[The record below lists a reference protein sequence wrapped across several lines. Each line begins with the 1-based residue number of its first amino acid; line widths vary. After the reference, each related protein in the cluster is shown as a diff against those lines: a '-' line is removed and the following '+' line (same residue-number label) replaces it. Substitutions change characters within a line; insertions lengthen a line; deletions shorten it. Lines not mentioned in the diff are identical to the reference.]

1 MSESGEVAAG
11 EGRMVIS
18 TVVLD
23 VHQCFSF
30 DEVEP
35 CTRRGNCQNPRRWQ
49 MPLQLEQPL
58 QGDSGRQKLG
68 RKWSELPEHFHRV
81 LDNMVLIPAWR
92 GSRKTVDKLDSLLK
106 IQRVDPM

>member
-1 MSESGEVAAG
+1 
-11 EGRMVIS
+11 
-18 TVVLD
+18 
-23 VHQCFSF
+23 
-30 DEVEP
+30 
-35 CTRRGNCQNPRRWQ
+35 